1 MKKKTKKISMWLISA
16 AFICGMVSCNDAK
29 YTTMSNAA
37 YLSEAQTTSFKKVTV
52 DDKGGRTTITVR
64 TAAPV
69 DADTKLEIVYDVQAV
84 ENFNKRNGTNYL
96 SLPQDFYTLEETEI
110 TIEKGKVSASIV
122 NVKLA
127 PLTDEMIES
136 GSKYALPLSVRI
148 VSGDMPLL
156 DNAKSIVY
164 ILDQVIITSVP
175 IMNRRNNF
183 LVTKPIDV
191 LTLNAWTIEFR
202 INMSM
207 LGTEIGQ
214 MNNQAIFG
222 SWGPDSEIFFRF
234 GDAPIKGNVFQVK
247 TMGSQL
253 NSIYEFNA
261 KQWYHIAIVNDGT
274 KVKLY
279 VDGNLDSSMDSP
291 GKQTVLDGDLEFGN
305 PNYLKADVMLSEFR
319 LWSIARTQTQ
329 IQNNMFAV
337 SPKSSDLTFYFKFNE
352 GEGDVFTDAT
362 GHGYVGHSKGTTQW
376 IHGIRSDQK

>member
-1 MKKKTKKISMWLISA
+1 MKNKIQKISMWLMSA
-16 AFICGMVSCNDAK
+16 AFIFGMVSCNDAE

-37 YLSEAQTTSFKKVTV
+37 YLSEAQTLSFKKVTV
-52 DDKGGRTTITVR
+52 DDKGGKTTITVR

-96 SLPQDFYTLEETEI
+96 PLPEDSYELGETEV
-110 TIEKGKVSASIV
+110 TILKGKVSASMV

-127 PLTDEMIES
+127 PFSDEMMES
-136 GSKYALPLSVRI
+136 GSKYALPLSVK
-148 VSGDMPLL
+148 VVTGDIPLL
-156 DNAKSIVY
+156 DNAKSVVY

-175 IMNRRNNF
+175 IMNRSNNF
-183 LVTKPIDV
+183 VIKKPIDE
-191 LTLNAWTIEFR
+191 LILDAWTIEFR
-202 INMSM
+202 LNISM

-234 GDAPIKGNVFQVK
+234 GDAPIKGNIFQVK

-253 NSIYEFNA
+253 NSIYEFNP

-291 GKQTVLDGDLEFGN
+291 GKQTVLNGDLGFGN
-305 PNYLKADVMLSEFR
+305 NNYLKADVMLSEFR
-319 LWSIARTQTQ
+319 LWNVARTQAQ
-329 IQNNMFAV
+329 LQNNMFAV
-337 SPKSSDLTFYFKFNE
+337 SPKSPDLTFYFKFNE
-352 GEGDVFTDAT
+352 GEGNDFTDAT
-362 GHGYVGHSKGTTQW
+362 GHGYIGSSKGNTQW
-376 IHGIRSDQK
+376 VHGIRSDQK